1 MRKIKTWKLFE
12 NTNHLVEVIPNRYVY
27 HTSNPIFRDKI
38 SKEGLIP
45 KGKSESWL
53 SDTKIDGKVI
63 FVVNDNKDNYRFDS
77 TYDDDIYRIDTIGLN
92 NKWYND
98 PNFNDGLHL
107 ITFDSIPLSAIEL
120 DYSDS
125 FSLDES
131 LNSIDYIEGELEDIV
146 IHYCEGKNVDFELE
160 CILCDGGV
168 FIWKIDE
175 SIKYDS
181 RSISIHNNMALELGY
196 SFKTVKNY
204 LIFTKFGTLRKT
216 FEEILNWISG
226 LELNRDV
233 SDYSSGEVLRP
244 FISIEGGKRVKKSY
258 SIGGKVL
265 VEWSTWINSDGL
277 ESPSSLVG
285 SFKPGFRWSER
296 SSVYIYL
303 SDFLYQIYRSDP
315 NVSHYIRS
323 WLDSVEPL
331 LVGKVVT
338 IKTIN

>member
-1 MRKIKTWKLFE
+1 MRIKSFKLFE
-12 NTNHLVEVIPNRYVY
+12 NKNHLVEVIPNRYVY
-27 HTSNPIFRDKI
+27 HTSNPVFRDKI

-77 TYDDDIYRIDTIGLN
+77 TYDDDIYRIDTIRLN

-107 ITFDSIPLSAIEL
+107 ITFESIPLSAIEL
-120 DYSDS
+120 DYSGS

-160 CILCDGGV
+160 NILCDGGV
-168 FIWKIDE
+168 FIWKVDG
-175 SIKYDS
+175 SIKYNS
-181 RSISIHNNMALELGY
+181 GSISIHNNMALELGY
-196 SFKTVKNY
+196 SFKTVKDY
-204 LIFTKFGTLRKT
+204 LIFTKFGTLRRT
-216 FEEILNWISG
+216 LEEVLNWILG
-226 LELNRDV
+226 LELEMV
-233 SDYSSGEVLRP
+233 ESSYAWIN
-244 FISIEGGKRVKKSY
+244 FNNIEDGKKVKKSY
-258 SIGGKVL
+258 SSGGKNL
-265 VEWSTWINSDGL
+265 IEWTTWINSDGL

-296 SSVYIYL
+296 SLVYIYL

>member
-1 MRKIKTWKLFE
+1 MKKIKTFKLFE
-12 NTNHLVEVIPNRYVY
+12 
-27 HTSNPIFRDKI
+27 S
-38 SKEGLIP
+38 
-45 KGKSESWL
+45 
-53 SDTKIDGKVI
+53 
-63 FVVNDNKDNYRFDS
+63 
-77 TYDDDIYRIDTIGLN
+77 
-92 NKWYND
+92 
-98 PNFNDGLHL
+98 
-107 ITFDSIPLSAIEL
+107 
-120 DYSDS
+120 
-125 FSLDES
+125 
-131 LNSIDYIEGELEDIV
+131 NSIDYIEGELEDIV

-181 RSISIHNNMALELGY
+181 MSIGIHNNMALELGY
-196 SFKTVKNY
+196 SFHTIKNY
-204 LIFTKFGTLRKT
+204 LIFTKFGTLRRT
-216 FEEILNWISG
+216 LEEVLNWILG
-226 LELNRDV
+226 LELEMV
-233 SDYSSGEVLRP
+233 ESSYAWIN
-244 FISIEGGKRVKKSY
+244 FNNIEDGKKVKKSY
-258 SIGGKVL
+258 SSGGKNL
-265 VEWSTWINSDGL
+265 IEWTTWINSDGL

-315 NVSHYIRS
+315 NVSRYLRS